1 MEIFKIGIIGS
12 LKPNFDVEDAKE
24 KIIESID
31 LILKY
36 HPNKN
41 YQVIS
46 VMTNEGIPKHAYDI
60 AREKYKFLTVGYA
73 SEMIY
78 QGKYGV
84 YPVDEK
90 KIVGEKYG
98 DECQYLINN
107 INCLI
112 RIGGGYQS
120 NYEVEEFKNLLLT
133 KYDNL
138 NLNHYIIEKEI
149 NWIKNNQ

>member
-12 LKPNFDVEDAKE
+12 LKPNFDIDDAKE
-24 KIIESID
+24 KIIEAIE

-41 YQVIS
+41 YKIVS

-60 AREKYKFLTVGYA
+60 GKFNYNFNTIGYA
-73 SEMIY
+73 SKMIY

-84 YPVDEK
+84 YDVDEK
-90 KIVGEKYG
+90 VIVGEKYG
-98 DECQYLINN
+98 DECEYLISNVDS
-107 INCLI
+107 LI

-120 NYEVEEFKNLLLT
+120 NYEVEQFKNLLL
-133 KYDNL
+133 KKNKNL

-149 NWIKNNQ
+149 IWKKFN

>member
-1 MEIFKIGIIGS
+1 MEIFKIGVIGS
-12 LKPNFDVEDAKE
+12 LKPNFDIEDAKE
-24 KIIESID
+24 KITESID
-31 LILKY
+31 LILSY
-36 HPNKN
+36 HPNKS
-41 YQVIS
+41 YKVIS

-60 AREKYKFLTVGYA
+60 AKEKYKFTTVGYA
-73 SEMIY
+73 SQMIF

-84 YPVDEK
+84 YPVDEQ

-107 INCLI
+107 IDCLI

-120 NYEVEEFKNLLLT
+120 NYEVEEFKNHLL
-133 KYDNL
+133 KNNDNL

-149 NWIKNNQ
+149 NWIKTIQ

>member
-12 LKPNFDVEDAKE
+12 LKPNFDIEDAKE
-24 KIIESID
+24 KITESIE

-41 YQVIS
+41 YKIVS

-60 AREKYKFLTVGYA
+60 GKDIYKFNTVGYA
-73 SEMIY
+73 SKMIY

-84 YPVDEK
+84 YNVDEK
-90 KIVGEKYG
+90 QIVGEKYG
-98 DECQYLINN
+98 DECDFLINN
-107 INCLI
+107 VDCLI

-120 NYEVEEFKNLLLT
+120 NFEVEQFKNLLLE
-133 KYDNL
+133 KKRNL

-149 NWIKNNQ
+149 IWEKTT